1 MRKTYRRPIEGLE
14 DRKLLAGEKI
24 LFIRG
29 ADRSGAG
36 ITGGVNDAQRTEQL
50 SDINNN
56 DESVGNHGWGQ
67 LRSLLQS
74 VGYVVSQQ
82 TESLENGA
90 PGSGQTQGKAIDLTA
105 INLSQYA
112 LVVFGSNNAQDYSKA
127 SIDALDAYVRAGG
140 SALFVSD
147 GNWGSSWTDA
157 ASSDQL
163 FMSRYG
169 WTMNQDQN
177 AGIKTVSGA
186 NLSSSSNGILN
197 NVTSFTGEGVSPI
210 TVGTPA
216 KRQANTI
223 VAGISGLGQ
232 VRQNNGNPGTLRD
245 ATGTDAALVTATVAS
260 GRVAAIFDRNGW
272 FNGNGNGTDLGKAN
286 NQTLALNLFS
296 YLAKGVVE
304 TSVEPDLITVTQ
316 PEPPPYRVV
325 TIGFNV
331 NLGAS
336 ISKDDIVV
344 QRRKD
349 RRPVAG
355 SQWKFSTALDGQNRT
370 TVTVR
375 VTANNL
381 GGKYRLNVNKN
392 SVTGPSGLTN
402 SKDLAVRF
410 FLNAITGSSIG
421 GQTVGGTLVG
431 APAANAFSG
440 KVAGGVSSEFFGS
453 EEVRYDRMGK
463 PMLV

>member
-1 MRKTYRRPIEGLE
+1 MRTSTRRPIEGLE
-14 DRKLLAGEKI
+14 DRKLLSGEKI

-36 ITGGVNDAQRTEQL
+36 ITPGSNDTQRTEQL

-56 DESVGNHGWGQ
+56 NESTGNHGWGQ

-74 VGYVVSQQ
+74 VGYVVSQV

-90 PGSGQTQGKAIDLTA
+90 PGSGQTQGKAVDLTS
-105 INLSQYA
+105 INLAQYQ

-147 GNWGSSWTDA
+147 GNWGSSWSDA

-163 FMSRYG
+163 FLNRYG

-186 NLSSSSNGILN
+186 NLLSNAGGILS

-210 TVGTPA
+210 TVGAPA
-216 KRQANTI
+216 KRQTNTI
-223 VAGISGLGQ
+223 VAGVTGLGD
-232 VRQNNGNPGTLRD
+232 VRQNNGNPGIGRAPTGSD
-245 ATGTDAALVTATVAS
+245 ASLVTATVAS

-296 YLAKGVVE
+296 YLAKG
-304 TSVEPDLITVTQ
+304 SVTPEAEPNLITVTQ
-316 PEPPPYRVV
+316 PEPPPYRSV

-336 ISKDDIVV
+336 ITKDDLVV

-375 VTANNL
+375 VVATNL
-381 GGKYRLNVNKN
+381 SGKYRLNVNKN

-402 SKDLAVRF
+402 SVDLAVRF
-410 FLNAITGSSIG
+410 FLSPVVGGSSVG
-421 GQTVGGTLVG
+421 GQAVGGSLVG
-431 APAANAFSG
+431 AAPTTFSG
-440 KVAGGVSSEFFGS
+440 KIAGGVSSDLFGS
-453 EEVRYDRMGK
+453 EEVRLDRMGK